1 MQSFFEQR
9 GPRFDTSLPSV
20 RHVQEL
26 IRNATIVRVVMTGGQ
41 ELEGAIRWQDNHFL
55 ALAQEEGLPL
65 VLLNRSAIAV
75 LRALL

>member
-26 IRNATIVRVVMTGGQ
+26 IRNATIVRVVMIGGE

>member
-20 RHVQEL
+20 RHIQEL
-26 IRNATIVRVVMTGGQ
+26 IRTRTMVRVVMTGGL
-41 ELEGAIRWQDNHFL
+41 ELEGTIRWQDNHFL
-55 ALAQEEGLPL
+55 ALAQEVGLPL

>member
-55 ALAQEEGLPL
+55 ALAQEEGLPV